1 MSAMPRLP
9 RLRLTRGPVL
19 ALCAAIALA
28 CAVASVAHVSLLP
41 PSLEQRDLSVAAAT
55 ARIAVDLPKG
65 LVDDPL
71 ATEAEYQNVQRRAIL
86 IANLMTGDRALEEI
100 ARLARVPA
108 SDIAATT
115 RVMIDVQPAML
126 EPDSERRA
134 AQLADSQRPYQLEVR
149 PDPFRPKLSVYA
161 QAPSVVEAARLAN
174 AALPGV
180 EAYLDD
186 MVREQGA
193 DPAKQVRLEQLGTA
207 HGTVL
212 NGGTAI
218 MIAGLTFLL
227 AFVGL
232 CLAALGVSRLR
243 RASASRGDVEAPEE
257 AAPGE
262 PLELPSWVTPLPR
275 AQAAAGAMPAAAMV
289 RPSLVASGGR
299 ALVPPGAFRP
309 NVGLAL
315 PGRLAPVT
323 ALRRDTVARAVS
335 KAGDWP
341 RTTRVLPWLIAAF
354 LVVVWLVPF
363 NEIELAI
370 SLPIDLKFDRLVLP
384 VLVAVWVLVVAAG
397 GRDRPVV
404 RATWIHVAVGAV
416 VVMACLS
423 LVLAS
428 HSLAETLEFDT
439 AVKKL
444 TLLGS
449 YVMLFVIVASVVR
462 RSEIRAFMTF
472 TVILASICAL
482 GTIVEYRFSFNA
494 FFWFSDAILPGTF
507 SIAQVTPDGI
517 DEIGRRL
524 VRGPGQ
530 VSLETVAMMCMALP
544 IALARLIGSDTA
556 RERLIYAALTALL
569 MAAMVSTFRKTALIA
584 PVSVC
589 LTFAFFR
596 RSELLKLAPLGIV
609 LVLLIQVLSPGAL
622 TGVTSQLDRS
632 RLGVTTVSDRTAD
645 YDAVRPDLWTHLAF
659 GRGYGSYEHTSY
671 RILDMELLRQIVEV
685 GVLGLL
691 VYVLLAVAVIAV
703 ALRPIRERGP
713 DAPVALAVAATA
725 VCFLVVSTLFDV
737 MSFPHVPYIFLF
749 MAAMLAVI
757 TTTPQRE
764 PSWRP

>member
-1 MSAMPRLP
+1 
-9 RLRLTRGPVL
+9 
-19 ALCAAIALA
+19 
-28 CAVASVAHVSLLP
+28 
-41 PSLEQRDLSVAAAT
+41 
-55 ARIAVDLPKG
+55 
-65 LVDDPL
+65 
-71 ATEAEYQNVQRRAIL
+71 
-86 IANLMTGDRALEEI
+86 
-100 ARLARVPA
+100 
-108 SDIAATT
+108 
-115 RVMIDVQPAML
+115 MIDVQPAML

-180 EAYLDD
+180 QAYLDD
-186 MVREQGA
+186 MVREHGA

-257 AAPGE
+257 EAAPSE
-262 PLELPSWVTPLPR
+262 PLELAEL
-275 AQAAAGAMPAAAMV
+275 GHPAAARAGRRRCHARGRHGPAGARRLG
-289 RPSLVASGGR
+289 RPRARASGR
-299 ALVPPGAFRP
+299 LPPD
-309 NVGLAL
+309 VGIAL
-315 PGRLAPVT
+315 PGRLASVT
-323 ALRRDTVARAVS
+323 ALRRDTVAYERSA

-507 SIAQVTPDGI
+507 TIAQVTPDGI

-556 RERLIYAALTALL
+556 RQRLIYAALTALL

-703 ALRPIRERGP
+703 ALRPIRSAGRTRP
-713 DAPVALAVAATA
+713 WRWPSPRRPSASSSSRRS
-725 VCFLVVSTLFDV
+725 ST
-737 MSFPHVPYIFLF
+737 SCRSR
-749 MAAMLAVI
+749 
-757 TTTPQRE
+757 TCRTSSC
-764 PSWRP
+764 SWPRCWP

>member
-1 MSAMPRLP
+1 MRRPPRI
-9 RLRLTRGPVL
+9 RLSRGPVI
-19 ALCAAIALA
+19 ALCAAIAVG

-41 PSLEQRDLSVAAAT
+41 PSLEQRDLTVAAAT

-86 IANLMTGDRALEEI
+86 IANLMTGDRALEQIARRAGVPAGEI
-100 ARLARVPA
+100 AA
-108 SDIAATT
+108 IT

-161 QAPSVVEAARLAN
+161 QAPSIVEAEKLAN

-180 EAYLDD
+180 QAYLDG

-212 NGGTAI
+212 NGGTAM

-243 RASASRGDVEAPEE
+243 RA

-262 PLELPSWVTPLPR
+262 VQEAPEASASSEPVALPSWVTPLPR
-275 AQAAAGAMPAAAMV
+275 ARAATARGMPEAAAAVARPA
-289 RPSLVASGGR
+289 LVASGGR
-299 ALVPPGAFRP
+299 ALVPPGLFRP
-309 NVGLAL
+309 NPAIAL

-323 ALRRDTVARAVS
+323 ALRRDAVSRAAS

-341 RTTRVLPWLIAAF
+341 HTTRVLPWLIAAF

-363 NEIELAI
+363 NEIQLAV

-397 GRDRPVV
+397 GPDRPIV

-416 VVMACLS
+416 VAMACLS

-494 FFWFSDAILPGTF
+494 FFWASDAILPGTF
-507 SIAQVTPDGI
+507 TIAQVTPDGI

-556 RERLIYAALTALL
+556 RQRLIYAAVTALL

-685 GVLGLL
+685 GVLGLI

-703 ALRPIRERGP
+703 ALRPIRTRGQ

-757 TTTPQRE
+757 TTTPERE